1 MFIVIMYAHTHTH
14 TQTHVH
20 TSTLHT
26 TGFVGLFDFLLL
38 LPLVLIWDVRG
49 IERFE
54 VPSPNVWTLLL
65 VNGFVGTV
73 LSELL
78 WLW

>member
-1 MFIVIMYAHTHTH
+1 MNLVTIHI
-14 TQTHVH
+14 QTC
-20 TSTLHT
+20 TF

-38 LPLVLIWDVRG
+38 LPLVLIWDIADV
-49 IERFE
+49 EQFE
-54 VPSPNVWTLLL
+54 LPPTPNVWTLLL
-65 VNGFVGTV
+65 TNGFVGTV